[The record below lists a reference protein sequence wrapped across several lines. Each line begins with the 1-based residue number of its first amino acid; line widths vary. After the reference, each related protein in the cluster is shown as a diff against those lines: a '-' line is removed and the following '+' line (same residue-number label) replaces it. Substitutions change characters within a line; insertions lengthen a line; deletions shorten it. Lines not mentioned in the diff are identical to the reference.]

1 MKNNLIET
9 AINWTDETAHMS
21 SNDRKV
27 IKRMLQLYETHP
39 DEIRILQSPEVN
51 GGYLLADI
59 PARCVK
65 LAFPRK
71 RTLTDNQ
78 RIACAERLKVARSR
92 KQDRQGERA
101 NETSI
106 FTSQ

>member
-1 MKNNLIET
+1 MKKEMRET
-9 AINWTDETAHMS
+9 AINWTDDVAYVS
-21 SNDRKV
+21 SNDPKMARH
-27 IKRMLQLYETHP
+27 ICRLAEGHM
-39 DEIRILQSPEVN
+39 DEISINRYPESN
-51 GGYLLADI
+51 GGYILASI

-101 NETSI
+101 NETQNS
-106 FTSQ
+106 TSQ